1 MSEAIKNRYEFVY
14 LFDVSKGNPN
24 GDPDAGN
31 APRQDYETGKGLVTD
46 VCLKRKIRNYVD
58 ITKNNQAPYE
68 IHVREGAFLSEHHKR
83 AHLAIENETIQ
94 MIIPE
99 DLVAEFKAFEA
110 YPDGIVFSNK
120 DGERPCL
127 VLSLAGLEETEKKAK
142 DLKEKSK
149 RADTENTKLISPAA
163 KAKLRELFIDSKEKK
178 AAQWMC
184 KNFFDVRTFGAVMS
198 TGDMR
203 CGQIRG
209 PVQFGFAE
217 SIDSIVGKEI
227 PMSRTA
233 AVSVDDPEQKG
244 LGARKSIVPYGL
256 YRLHGYISAHLASQT
271 NFSEDDLKMLWSA
284 LLNMFDQDPAA
295 ARTGMHAQKLI
306 VFKHVGIDKNEKQK
320 NEQAKLGCAPA
331 RKLFD
336 LVTIKRRTE
345 KEGDEK
351 ECSKISEKPARSFED
366 YTKIDFANIKSKAE
380 KLGVEAIEML

>member
-1 MSEAIKNRYEFVY
+1 MSDAIKNRYEFVY
-14 LFDVSKGNPN
+14 LFDVNNGNPN

-94 MIIPE
+94 MIVPE
-99 DLVAEFKAFEA
+99 DLVAEFETFEA
-110 YPDGIVFSNK
+110 YPDGINFSAK
-120 DGERPCL
+120 EGQRPCL
-127 VLSLAGLEETEKKAK
+127 VLSLSVLEETEKDVKK
-142 DLKEKSK
+142 LKEKK
-149 RADTENTKLISPAA
+149 KKEDVGNKKLMSPAA

-209 PVQFGFAE
+209 PVQLGFAE

-227 PMSRTA
+227 AMSRTA
-233 AVSVDDPEQKG
+233 AVSVDDPDQKG

-256 YRLHGYISAHLASQT
+256 YRVHGYISAHLSSQT
-271 NFSEDDLKMLWSA
+271 NFSEDDLTILWSA
-284 LLNMFDQDPAA
+284 LMNMFDQDPAA

-306 VFKHVGIDKNEKQK
+306 VFKHVGTGEDEKQK
-320 NEQAKLGCAPA
+320 KEQAKLGCAPA
-331 RKLFD
+331 YKLFEMVNVELIYKD
-336 LVTIKRRTE
+336 
-345 KEGDEK
+345 
-351 ECSKISEKPARSFED
+351 KPPRSFTD
-366 YTKIDFANIKSKAE
+366 YKKIDFADIKSKVIA
-380 KLGVEAIEML
+380 LGVEAIEML

>member
-1 MSEAIKNRYEFVY
+1 MSDAIKNRYEFVY
-14 LFDVSKGNPN
+14 LFDVNKGNPN

-94 MIIPE
+94 MVVPV
-99 DLVAEFKAFEA
+99 DLVAEFKVFEA
-110 YPDGIVFSNK
+110 YPDGIVFSDNG
-120 DGERPCL
+120 DRPCL
-127 VLSLAGLEETEKKAK
+127 VLSLAGLEETEKRVKA
-142 DLKEKSK
+142 LKEK
-149 RADTENTKLISPAA
+149 RNQADAKNTKLISSAA

-198 TGDMR
+198 IGDMR

-217 SIDSIVGKEI
+217 SIDPIVAKEI
-227 PMSRTA
+227 AMSRTA
-233 AVSVDDPEQKG
+233 AVSVDAPDQKG

-256 YRLHGYISAHLASQT
+256 YRVYGYISAHLSSQT
-271 NFSEDDLKMLWSA
+271 NFSDDDLEILWSA
-284 LLNMFDQDPAA
+284 LINVFDQDPAA

-306 VFKHVGIDKNEKQK
+306 VFKHIGTVNDPKQK
-320 NEQAKLGCAPA
+320 AQQAMLGCAPA

-336 LVTIKRRTE
+336 LVKIERAG
-345 KEGDEK
+345 KEYPE
-351 ECSKISEKPARSFED
+351 IPEKPARSFED
-366 YTKIDFANIKSKAE
+366 YTKIDFADVKTKAE
-380 KLGVEAIEML
+380 ALGVEAIEML

>member
-1 MSEAIKNRYEFVY
+1 MNNVIKNRYEFVY
-14 LFDVSKGNPN
+14 LFDVKNGNPN

-83 AHLAIENETIQ
+83 AHLGIENETIR

-99 DLVAEFKAFEA
+99 DLVDEFKTFEA
-110 YPDGIVFSNK
+110 YPDGIIFSHK
-120 DGERPCL
+120 GEHPCL
-127 VLSLAGLEETEKKAK
+127 VLSLAGLEETEKKVK

-149 RADTENTKLISPAA
+149 KEDTENRKLISSAA
-163 KAKLRELFIDSKEKK
+163 KAKLRELFVDSKEKK

-217 SIDSIVGKEI
+217 SVDSIVGKEI

-233 AVSVDDPEQKG
+233 AVSVDKPEDKG

-256 YRLHGYISAHLASQT
+256 YRVHGYISAHLASQT
-271 NFSEDDLKMLWSA
+271 NFAEDDLEMLWSA
-284 LLNMFDQDPAA
+284 LINMFDQDPSA

-306 VFKHVGIDKNEKQK
+306 VFKHVGTDDNEKQK
-320 NEQAKLGCAPA
+320 IEQAKLGCAPA
-331 RKLFD
+331 HKLFD
-336 LVTIKRRTE
+336 LVTIKRRAE
-345 KEGDEK
+345 KEEDRG
-351 ECSKISEKPARSFED
+351 ECSGTAEKPARSFQD
-366 YTKIDFANIKSKAE
+366 YEVCIVKDACPDGVEIIE
-380 KLGVEAIEML
+380 KL

>member
-14 LFDVSKGNPN
+14 LFDVNKGNPN

-99 DLVAEFKAFEA
+99 DLVVEFKAFEA

-127 VLSLAGLEETEKKAK
+127 ILSLAGLEEIGKKAK
-142 DLKEKSK
+142 ALKEKSK
-149 RADTENTKLISPAA
+149 QADAENTKLISPAA

-227 PMSRTA
+227 SMSRTA
-233 AVSVDDPEQKG
+233 AVSVDDPDQKG

-256 YRLHGYISAHLASQT
+256 YRVHGYISAHLSSQT
-271 NFSEDDLKMLWSA
+271 NFSEDDLKILWSA
-284 LLNMFDQDPAA
+284 LMNMFDQDPAA

-306 VFKHVGIDKNEKQK
+306 VFKHVGTDKNEKQK
-320 NEQAKLGCAPA
+320 NEQAKLGCALA
-331 RKLFD
+331 HKLFEMVNVELINKD
-336 LVTIKRRTE
+336 
-345 KEGDEK
+345 
-351 ECSKISEKPARSFED
+351 KPPRSFAD
-366 YTKIDFANIKSKAE
+366 YKKIDFADIKSKSIAI
-380 KLGVEAIEML
+380 GVEAIEML

>member
-1 MSEAIKNRYEFVY
+1 MKEAIKNRYEFVY
-14 LFDVSKGNPN
+14 LFDVKNGNPN

-58 ITKNNQAPYE
+58 IMKNNQAPYE

-99 DLVAEFKAFEA
+99 DLLAEFKAFEA
-110 YPDGIVFSNK
+110 YPDGILFSEEG
-120 DGERPCL
+120 DRPCL
-127 VLSLAGLEETEKKAK
+127 ILSLAGLEETDKKVKA
-142 DLKEKSK
+142 LKEKKKKEDAES
-149 RADTENTKLISPAA
+149 AKLISAAA
-163 KAKLRELFIDSKEKK
+163 KAKLRELFIDSKAKK

-227 PMSRTA
+227 SMSRTA
-233 AVSVDDPEQKG
+233 AVSVDDPDQKG

-256 YRLHGYISAHLASQT
+256 YRAHGYISAHLASQT
-271 NFSEDDLKMLWSA
+271 HFSEDDLEILWSS
-284 LLNMFDQDPAA
+284 LMNMFDQDPAA

-306 VFKHVGIDKNEKQK
+306 VFKHVGTDENEKQK

-331 RKLFD
+331 HKLFEMVNVALINKD
-336 LVTIKRRTE
+336 N
-345 KEGDEK
+345 
-351 ECSKISEKPARSFED
+351 PPRSFSD
-366 YTKIDFANIKSKAE
+366 YKKIAFADIKSKSIE
-380 KLGVEAIEML
+380 LGVEAIEML

>member
-1 MSEAIKNRYEFVY
+1 MSKSIEVVKNRYEFVY
-14 LFDVSKGNPN
+14 LFDVNKGNPN

-94 MIIPE
+94 MIVPD
-99 DLVAEFKAFEA
+99 DLVAEFKAFET
-110 YPDGIVFSNK
+110 YPDGIVFS
-120 DGERPCL
+120 DEDERPCL
-127 VLSLAGLEETEKKAK
+127 VLSLAGLEETEKKVKA
-142 DLKEKSK
+142 LKEKSK
-149 RADTENTKLISPAA
+149 QADAENTKLISSAA
-163 KAKLRELFIDSKEKK
+163 KAKLRELFIDSKEKR

-198 TGDMR
+198 TGDKR

-227 PMSRTA
+227 SMSRTA
-233 AVSVDDPEQKG
+233 EVNIRNSTDKAEKG

-256 YRLHGYISAHLASQT
+256 YRVHGYISAHLSSQT
-271 NFSEDDLKMLWSA
+271 NFSKDDLEMLWSA
-284 LLNMFDQDPAA
+284 LMNMFDQDPAA

-306 VFKHVGIDKNEKQK
+306 VFKHKGTDDDPKQK
-320 NEQAKLGCAPA
+320 AQQAMLGCAPA

-336 LVTIKRRTE
+336 LVKVERAE
-345 KEGDEK
+345 KKGDGK
-351 ECSKISEKPARSFED
+351 ECSEIPEKPARSFEY
-366 YTKIDFANIKSKAE
+366 YTVNIAKDACPK
-380 KLGVEAIEML
+380 GVEIIEML